1 MSTLVGRGAAVEA
14 AASWGSDLRRGIG
27 AGLGGAL
34 IAVYLGAVGLL
45 LMMNDRPVV
54 AGIVTLAQVALGG
67 IALLA
72 GILAQ
77 RRAAHGAQPALWTSA
92 LAGLVAALV
101 VLAFANLILAVNLR
115 SIFIALTPPL
125 ARLLTFGQVKS
136 LGGSSLF
143 VLAAVALAL
152 AGGLLQRAP
161 RTVRRLIVPA
171 VTTVL
176 VAGVFQDFIQ
186 VILQSNP
193 VFRSFAPWFYG
204 WDGLNP
210 RGALTIFVIA
220 SVLAAV
226 PRVARRAG
234 AAPRTGAARFAPA
247 ILLVV
252 GLILVP
258 LAGGPYVA
266 QVFLLVGL
274 YVLMGMG
281 LNLELGLAG
290 LLDLGFV
297 AFFATGAYVTALL
310 TADSPL
316 ALASYTMIPSLSF
329 WAAMPLAVLA
339 AVAVGIL
346 FGVPVL
352 GVRGDYLAVATLGLG
367 EIVRIVVL
375 SDAAAPVLGGAQ
387 GILQIPKPTLGG
399 FEFSGPVSL
408 FYLTLVAA
416 GFAAYCAWRLERS
429 RLGRAW
435 IALREDEDVAQAM
448 GINLVQCKLLAYA
461 FGAAFAGLA
470 GSIFAVMVNSVF
482 PSSFQ
487 LLMSINVLALIVVG
501 GLGSLPGVALGALV
515 LIGLPEALREFGEF
529 RYLFY
534 GLALILTMRLMP
546 DGLWPARRSRRAP
559 PVLVAP
565 EEEGAAL
572 GAGRT

>member
-1 MSTLVGRGAAVEA
+1 MSAPQDDSIVAGGLAA
-14 AASWGSDLRRGIG
+14 GLRRGL
-27 AGLGGAL
+27 ASGLGAAL
-34 IAVYLGAVGLL
+34 IAIYLGAVGLL
-45 LMMNDRPVV
+45 LMMNARPVI
-54 AGIVTLAQVALGG
+54 AGVVTLAQVALSMVV
-67 IALLA
+67 LLA
-72 GILAQ
+72 GALSQ
-77 RRAAHGAQPALWTSA
+77 RRKAHGPAPELWISA
-92 LAGLVAALV
+92 VVGLVAAIA
-101 VLAFANLILAVNLR
+101 VLAFAQLILAVNLR

-125 ARLLTFGQVKS
+125 ARLLSFGQVKS
-136 LGGSSLF
+136 LGGSMAF
-143 VLAAVALAL
+143 VVASIALAL

-161 RTVRRLIVPA
+161 KRMRRLLFPA
-171 VTTVL
+171 VTAVL
-176 VAGVFQDFIQ
+176 IAGIFQDFLQ
-186 VILQSNP
+186 VILQSNALM
-193 VFRSFAPWFYG
+193 RWFAPWFYSY
-204 WDGLNP
+204 DGLLP
-210 RGALTIFVIA
+210 RGALTIFVLA
-220 SVLAAV
+220 VALAAV
-226 PRVARRAG
+226 PQ
-234 AAPRTGAARFAPA
+234 AARGQRATERKGWARVVPGL
-247 ILLVV
+247 ILVA

-258 LAGGPYVA
+258 IAGGPYVA

-281 LNLELGLAG
+281 LNIELGLAG

-316 ALASYTMIPSLSF
+316 ALANYTLIPSLSF

-339 AVAVGIL
+339 AVAVGVL

-352 GVRGDYLAVATLGLG
+352 GVKGDYLAVATLGLG

-387 GILQIPKPTLGG
+387 GILQIPNPTIGTFELG
-399 FEFSGPVSL
+399 GPVSL
-408 FYLTLVAA
+408 FYLTLIAA
-416 GFAAYCAWRLERS
+416 GFAAYCAWKLERS

-448 GINLVQCKLLAYA
+448 GINLVRCKLLAYA

-534 GLALILTMRLMP
+534 GLALIVTMRLMP
-546 DGLWPARRSRRAP
+546 EGLWPARRRGAAAP
-559 PVLVAP
+559 SLVIVEP
-565 EEEGAAL
+565 EGAAA
-572 GAGRT
+572 AGRS

>member
-1 MSTLVGRGAAVEA
+1 MSTLVERSAVGETV
-14 AASWGSDLRRGIG
+14 ASWTSDFRRGVG

-34 IAVYLGAVGLL
+34 VAAYLGAVGLL

-54 AGIVTLAQVALGG
+54 AGMVTLAQVALGG
-67 IALLA
+67 IALVA
-72 GILAQ
+72 GVLAQ
-77 RRAAHGAQPALWTSA
+77 RRARHGAQPALWTSA

-125 ARLLTFGQVKS
+125 ARLISFGQVKS
-136 LGGSSLF
+136 LGGAGLF
-143 VLAAVALAL
+143 VAAAMVLAL

-161 RTVRRLIVPA
+161 RGLRRLILPA

-193 VFRSFAPWFYG
+193 VFRSVAPWFYG
-204 WDGLNP
+204 WDGLSP
-210 RGALTIFVIA
+210 RGALTVFAIA
-220 SVLAAV
+220 LVLAAI
-226 PRVARRAG
+226 PRVARGRA
-234 AAPRTGAARFAPA
+234 AAPRTGVARFAPA
-247 ILLVV
+247 LVLLVA
-252 GLILVP
+252 LILVP

-534 GLALILTMRLMP
+534 GVALILTMRLMP
-546 DGLWPARRSRRAP
+546 DGLWPACRSRRAP
-559 PVLVAP
+559 VLVEP
-565 EEEGAAL
+565 EGEGAAL
-572 GAGRT
+572 GANRA

>member
-1 MSTLVGRGAAVEA
+1 MSTLVDRDAAAGA
-14 AASWGSDLRRGIG
+14 AASWGLDLRRAIG
-27 AGLGGAL
+27 TGMGGAL
-34 IAVYLGAVGLL
+34 IAAYLGAVGLL

-54 AGIVTLAQVALGG
+54 AGMATLAQVALGG
-67 IALLA
+67 IALLV
-72 GILAQ
+72 GVLAQ
-77 RRAAHGAQPALWTSA
+77 RRAAHGHQPALWTSA
-92 LAGLVAALV
+92 LAGLVAAIA
-101 VLAFANLILAVNLR
+101 VLAFAHLLLAVNLR

-136 LGGSSLF
+136 SGGAALF
-143 VLAAVALAL
+143 VGASVLVAIL
-152 AGGLLQRAP
+152 GGLLQRAP
-161 RTVRRLIVPA
+161 RRLRRLVLPA
-171 VTTVL
+171 ITAVL
-176 VAGVFQDFIQ
+176 IAGVFQDFIQ

-193 VFRSFAPWFYG
+193 VFRSIAPWFYN
-204 WDGLNP
+204 WDGLLP
-210 RGALTIFVIA
+210 RGALTIFGIA
-220 SVLAAV
+220 VVLAAI
-226 PRVARRAG
+226 PRVSRRGDAT
-234 AAPRTGAARFAPA
+234 ARTGIARFAPG
-247 ILLVV
+247 ILLAV

-316 ALASYTMIPSLSF
+316 ALATYTMIPSLSF

-448 GINLVQCKLLAYA
+448 GINLVKCKLLAYA

-559 PVLVAP
+559 SVLATP
-565 EEEGAAL
+565 EGEAAAVGAS
-572 GAGRT
+572 RS